1 MSAPA
6 PPRPAP
12 RPAGPDPAPAGGGTR
27 PPDGVPAGPDAA
39 LPRLEPAG
47 RARLLGSALVA
58 VAALLLGLVLQATVV
73 SPLREARD
81 QHVAYDSYRSDLA
94 NGTAPVGQTGA
105 DDRLLGAGTAVAILR
120 IPDLGV
126 DDVVLEG
133 TTSKVMLSGPGHRR
147 DTVLPGQAGAS
158 VVMGRQSTFGGP
170 FRHLDELTVGSRIVT
185 VTGQGTAT
193 YRVTDVRHRGSPLPR
208 VLEPGAGRLT
218 LVSASGTPFLPDDVV
233 RVDATLAGTPF
244 TTPVATLSTQ
254 ELTGPELAF
263 AGDPEAW
270 PWLVLALGAL
280 VLVLVGRTF
289 LASWWGRWHAWLVCL
304 PVLLLVALL
313 AGQETFVLLPNLL

>member
-6 PPRPAP
+6 P
-12 RPAGPDPAPAGGGTR
+12 APARQHVTDGTSPGPAA
-27 PPDGVPAGPDAA
+27 PPPGAPTGPDAA

-47 RARLLGSALVA
+47 RARLLGSVLVA

-81 QHVAYDSYRSDLA
+81 QHVAYDAFRSDLA
-94 NGTAPVGQTGA
+94 NGTAPVGQVGT
-105 DDRLLGAGTAVAILR
+105 DDHLLDPGTAVAIVW
-120 IPDLGV
+120 IPELGV

-133 TTSKVMLSGPGHRR
+133 TTSQVMLSGPGHRR

-170 FRHLDELTVGSRIVT
+170 FRHLDDLTAGSRIVT

-193 YRVTDVRHRGSPLPR
+193 YRVTGVRHRGSPLPA
-208 VLEPGAGRLT
+208 VLEPGQGRLT

-233 RVDATLAGTPF
+233 RVDATLVGTPF

-254 ELTGPELAF
+254 ELTGAELAF

-280 VLVLVGRTF
+280 VVVLVGRTF

-304 PVLLLVALL
+304 PVVLLVALL